1 MYFTAIT
8 RIFLISME
16 KKKIGIF
23 MNNNCIYSGSVNTN
37 RLLDPQHIPTFQNA
51 FTSIIISVQCP
62 NGSLGCKCY

>member
-8 RIFLISME
+8 LIFLISME

-37 RLLDPQHIPTFQNA
+37 RLLDPQHTNFSKCFHIYYYFSSVSQW
-51 FTSIIISVQCP
+51 FTRV
-62 NGSLGCKCY
+62 